1 VVASYAV
8 NSSRIVHETI
18 DGETILIDLHTGTY
32 YSLTG
37 CGPEIWALLVAGV
50 PVDRAAKT
58 LRERYPAEAKEAE
71 QAVRRMADELV
82 GEGLLVGS
90 ANGNAAEEPSL
101 PPPSLEA
108 ISFRAPVLQRFTDM
122 EYFLLLDP
130 VHEVDESAGWPG
142 PAREDD
148 R

>member
-1 VVASYAV
+1 MAASFAV
-8 NSSRIVHETI
+8 DSSRIVHETI
-18 DGETILIDLHTGTY
+18 DGETILIDLRTGTY

-37 CGPEIWALLVAGV
+37 CGSEIWALLVAGV
-50 PVDRAAKT
+50 PLDRAVGT
-58 LRERYPAEAKEAE
+58 LRERYPVEAE
-71 QAVRRMADELV
+71 EAEKAVRKMADELV
-82 GEGLLVGS
+82 EEGLLVGS
-90 ANGNAAEEPSL
+90 ANGNAAAEPAL

-108 ISFRAPVLQRFTDM
+108 ISFKAPVLQRFTDM

-130 VHEVDESAGWPG
+130 VHEVDEAAGWPG